1 MQILKKLRF
10 FGTSLAIMCCSLPL
24 LVDAAQAYNID
35 EHASLPPP
43 AAKAIGYKRTLRNY
57 SIPDVTLIDFDERP
71 IRLREFLTTSDPV
84 MMNFIFTTCST
95 ICPVTTQVLADVSS
109 NMGGDGKRLRL
120 ISISIDPENDTPLQL
135 KAYARSFKAGARWK
149 FLTGRTEDVKT
160 VLRALESD
168 RGDKMNHLPVTLMR
182 LGQGQSWVRI
192 DGFATPD
199 ELIREYRRVVVQ

>member
-1 MQILKKLRF
+1 MKVLKKLRF
-10 FGTSLAIMCCSLPL
+10 FCTSMAIMCCSLPSQI
-24 LVDAAQAYNID
+24 DAAQAYNVA
-35 EHASLPPP
+35 EHASLPLS

-84 MMNFIFTTCST
+84 MMNFVFTTCST

-109 NMGGDGKRLRL
+109 NLGGDGGRLRL

-135 KAYARSFKAGARWK
+135 KAYARSFKAGERWK
-149 FLTGRTEDVKT
+149 FLTGRVEDVKA

-168 RGDKMNHLPVTLMR
+168 RGDKMNHSPVTLIR
-182 LGQGQSWVRI
+182 HRQGQSWVRI
-192 DGFATPD
+192 DGFATPA
-199 ELIREYRRVVVQ
+199 ELIGEYRRVVVQ

>member
-1 MQILKKLRF
+1 MNILKRRSVF
-10 FGTSLAIMCCSLPL
+10 SIL
-24 LVDAAQAYNID
+24 LVVLSNGLLLLTDTAHAHTVA
-35 EHASLPPP
+35 EHAFQSVP
-43 AAKAIGYKRTLRNY
+43 AGPGVSYKRSLRTY
-57 SIPDVTLIDFDERP
+57 SIPDVTLTDFDGTP

-95 ICPVTTQVLADVSS
+95 ICPVTTKVLSDVSAK
-109 NMGGDGKRLRL
+109 MGGDGKRLRM

-135 KAYARSFKAGARWK
+135 KAYAKSFQASERWK

-168 RGDKMNHLPVTLMR
+168 RGDKMNHTPVTLMR
-182 LGQGQSWVRI
+182 QASGQSWVRI

-199 ELIREYRRVVVQ
+199 ELIREYRKVVQ